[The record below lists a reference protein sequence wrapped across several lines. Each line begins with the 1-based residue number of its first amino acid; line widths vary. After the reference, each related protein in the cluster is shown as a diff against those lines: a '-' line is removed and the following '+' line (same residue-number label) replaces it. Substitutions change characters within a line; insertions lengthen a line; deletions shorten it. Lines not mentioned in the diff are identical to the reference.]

1 MRQKISR
8 LLAQALLAAKN
19 ELDIKTL
26 PPVHIEVP
34 TVGAHGDF
42 SSNIAIFL
50 AEKIDK
56 SPIEIAKILTNH
68 LPPSDLIDHIEIA
81 GPGFINIF
89 LKKSSWH
96 QALMEI
102 LHLKNSYGSNQSP
115 KRGEKVL
122 IEFVSANPTGPLH
135 VGHGRG
141 AAVGDTLANILSFNG
156 YEVKREYYINDVGKQ
171 MEILGR
177 SVYLRYL
184 ELLGKE
190 ILFPEEYYQ
199 GKYIKGLA
207 SNILK
212 CNGNRYLDEPQE
224 KVIDYFSKL
233 AAEQIL
239 KKIKKDLE
247 DFGVYFDYWF
257 SEKSLAEE
265 VDGVISWLKERGLVY
280 KKEGAT
286 WFETSRFGDEK
297 DRVLIKSNG
306 AITYFAS
313 DLAYHGKK
321 IERGFDLLINIWG
334 ADHHGYLP
342 RIKAGLQAMGY
353 DLERFKV
360 LLTQLVHLKRAGRPI
375 AMSTRAGEFVT
386 LREVLEEV
394 GKDAA
399 RFIFLTQ
406 SISSHLDFDLE
417 VAKKK
422 TMENP
427 VFYVQYAHARICSI
441 EEIASKRGI
450 SFPDLES
457 IDLSLLES
465 PDEIALI
472 RLLTQFKDVVK
483 EAAQFLEPHRLSF
496 YLTSLAGEF
505 HRYYNKYRIL
515 GEEKDLTFARFALAQ
530 GVKTVIK
537 NGLNLL
543 GVSAPEEM

>member
-1 MRQKISR
+1 MRQKISK
-8 LLAQALLAAKN
+8 LLAQALLVAKN
-19 ELDIKTL
+19 ELNIKTL
-26 PPVHIEVP
+26 PPIHIEVP
-34 TVGAHGDF
+34 TLDAHGDF
-42 SSNIAIFL
+42 SSNIAISL
-50 AEKIDK
+50 AEKTNK
-56 SPIEIAKILTNH
+56 PPVEIAKILINH
-68 LPPSDLIDHIEIA
+68 LPPSDLIAHIEIA

-89 LKKSSWH
+89 LKTSAWH
-96 QALMEI
+96 QALSEI
-102 LHLKNSYGSNQSP
+102 LHLKDRYGGNQSP
-115 KRGEKVL
+115 KGEKIL

-190 ILFPEEYYQ
+190 ILFPEECYQ
-199 GKYIKGLA
+199 GQYIKALA
-207 SNILK
+207 SDILK
-212 CNGNRYLDEPQE
+212 NNGNKYLVEPEE
-224 KVIDYFSKL
+224 KVVAYFSKL

-239 KKIKKDLE
+239 KEIKRDLE
-247 DFGVYFDYWF
+247 DFGVYFDCWLRE
-257 SEKSLAEE
+257 SSLVEE
-265 VDGVISWLKERGLVY
+265 VNGVIVWLKERELVY
-280 KKEGAT
+280 EKDGAT
-286 WFETSRFGDEK
+286 WFKTFRFGDEK
-297 DRVLIKSNG
+297 DRVLIRTGG

-313 DLAYHGKK
+313 DLIYHSKK

-342 RIKAGLQAMGY
+342 RIKAGLEAMGY
-353 DLERFKV
+353 DLKRFKV
-360 LLTQLVHLKRAGRPI
+360 LLTQLVHLRRAGKPI

-406 SISSHLDFDLE
+406 STSSHLDFDLE
-417 VAKKK
+417 LAKKE

-441 EEIASKRGI
+441 EKIAAKKGI
-450 SFPDLES
+450 SFPNLES
-457 IDLSLLES
+457 IDLSPLDS

-472 RLLTQFKDVVK
+472 KLLAQFKDVVK

-505 HRYYNKYRIL
+505 HRYYNKHRIL
-515 GEEKDLTFARFALAQ
+515 GKERDLTFARFALAQ
-530 GVKTVIK
+530 GVKMVIK
-537 NGLNLL
+537 NGLTLL
-543 GVSAPEEM
+543 GVSAPKEM